1 MRLVN
6 LVGLVMA
13 VVMTRKPCG
22 LSWLGL
28 FPCRIDS
35 LLHGE
40 NFGAKEVSRGLP
52 SCLINRVAGPLNQV
66 LDFSLVAV
74 FGDAFVQK
82 AFDCVDVGAQDGWWS
97 DGGSAVV
104 AAVIVGLQ
112 QGDVEDWMDAH
123 CGGEVQSIG
132 HWSYALEDLEG
143 TAPAGIELG
152 CGSIGAEAQVSG
164 AEQNLGAYLE
174 FGVLPLGVGV
184 AGLSL
189 LGILQVPLCRV
200 DVSSQPG

>member
-1 MRLVN
+1 MVY
-6 LVGLVMA
+6 A
-13 VVMTRKPCG
+13 SEEC
-22 LSWLGL
+22 SWLGL
-28 FPCRIDS
+28 CPGRIDS
-35 LLHGE
+35 SLHGE
-40 NFGAKEVSRGLP
+40 NFLAKEVASGLP
-52 SCLINRVAGPLNQV
+52 SCFINRVAGPLNQV

-164 AEQNLGAYLE
+164 AVAR
-174 FGVLPLGVGV
+174 GVGQF
-184 AGLSL
+184 SL
-189 LGILQVPLCRV
+189 LTLCPASICYAGPKLQVTV
-200 DVSSQPG
+200 